1 MKKKNRT
8 PSTPPLPTDH
18 KTLLKLLREAKRPLV
33 PDDLVAELGLHR
45 RKRGEV
51 EDMLKDLVAEGKL
64 LQLGRAY
71 GLLDRMNLITGKVQ
85 TQRSGVSFLI
95 PDDPRRKDVF
105 LGQDTGGAWN
115 GDRVAVAITREH
127 RSSGREGR
135 NHEGRVVRI
144 VERGR
149 SVLPVR
155 VMRSAGPN
163 SLLCRPTDPRLDF
176 AILAEGVDPALG
188 LHTGDIA
195 LCAPGEQVDPAL
207 WAGTILSRL
216 GPESEAKVQEALV
229 KANHGVPTA
238 FPADALQEAAA
249 LPKVPDQADYLGT
262 DSRSSGTDSR
272 SSGAD
277 SRSSGADSRSSGAGS
292 RRSGTGREDLR
303 ASPFVTIDGK
313 TARDFDDA
321 VYVERAGGERKGA
334 GYVLW
339 VAIAD
344 VAHYVPLGSA
354 LDREAYDRGNSYYF
368 PSSVE
373 PMFPQALSNGLCSLN
388 PGVPRLTMAVRLDFN
403 DRGLPGEVRVM
414 NAVINSHARLTYS
427 RARDVCVDKLPE
439 ARAGLKDEVAST
451 LGPAAGEAVL
461 GMLDIAE
468 ELARKMR
475 SRRIERGS
483 LDFDLPEGE
492 VQFDADGQPTSVIPK
507 VRNFAHQLI
516 EEFMIA
522 ANEAVSEFLQAHAL
536 PCMYRVHAAP
546 DHEKLETLY
555 TLLARLDGEAA
566 PKKARTDRFSD
577 EDFTPQALGRMLAS
591 VAGTERE
598 FLVHRLVLRSMKQ
611 ARYQPENE
619 GHYGL
624 ASASY
629 AHFTSPI
636 RRYADLIVHRL
647 LKRALGDQAM
657 PVPGFKK
664 LAEMGQHL
672 SARERVSQEAE
683 RECHK
688 RYVCLVLH
696 GQEGREFA
704 GVVTGLTDFGFWVEL
719 TEVLSEGFIRLS
731 TMLDDY
737 YGYFKEREML
747 VGSRTGRVIR
757 AGQAVRVKL
766 LGAHLDR
773 LEINLEMVLER
784 KKGAPGEAQA
794 GAGDSA
800 PPLPR
805 ATRREQH
812 AMEDRRRAD
821 QARKKRQGAGK
832 SAGGQGSGAKDAGG
846 HDAFGRK
853 TGGQKSGGPKAGGK
867 KAGGKRK

>member
-1 MKKKNRT
+1 MKMRKKNKN
-8 PSTPPLPTDH
+8 PSRPPLPTDH
-18 KTLLKLLREAKRPLV
+18 KTLLKILREAKRPQTS
-33 PDDLVAELGLHR
+33 DDLAAELGLHR
-45 RKRGEV
+45 RKRGEI
-51 EDMLKDLVAEGKL
+51 DGMLKDLVAEGKL
-64 LQLGRAY
+64 IQLGRAY
-71 GLLDRMNLITGKVQ
+71 GVLEHMNLITGKVQ

-127 RSSGREGR
+127 STR

-149 SVLPVR
+149 TILPVR
-155 VMRSAGPN
+155 IMRSAGPG
-163 SLLCRPTDPRLDF
+163 SMLCRPTDPRLDF

-188 LHTGDIA
+188 LNKGDIA
-195 LCAPGEQVDPAL
+195 LAAPGEQVDAAL

-216 GPESEAKVQEALV
+216 GPESLAQVQEALV
-229 KANHGVPTA
+229 KANHSVPTT
-238 FPADALQEAAA
+238 FPDDALAEAAA
-249 LPKVPDQADYLGT
+249 LPQVPSQADYT
-262 DSRSSGTDSR
+262 
-272 SSGAD
+272 
-277 SRSSGADSRSSGAGS
+277 GAGAK
-292 RRSGTGREDLR
+292 REDLR
-303 ASPFVTIDGK
+303 KLPFVTIDGK

-321 VYVERAGGERKGA
+321 IFVERKGK

-344 VAHYVPLGSA
+344 VAHYVPQGST
-354 LDREAYDRGNSYYF
+354 LDREAYERGNSYYF

-373 PMFPQALSNGLCSLN
+373 PMFPKALSNGLCSLN
-388 PGVPRLTMAVRLDFN
+388 PNVPRLTMAVRMEVDAQGL
-403 DRGLPGEVRVM
+403 RGEARVM

-427 RARDVCVDKLPE
+427 RARDVCVDKTAE
-439 ARAGLKDEVAST
+439 ARAGLLDEVKAR
-451 LGPAAGEAVL
+451 LGDKAGQDVL
-461 GMLDIAE
+461 AMLDTGE

-475 SRRIERGS
+475 QRRIERGS

-492 VQFDADGQPTSVIPK
+492 VQFDADGQPVSVIPK
-507 VRNFAHQLI
+507 VHHFAHQLI

-546 DHEKLETLY
+546 DREKLETLY
-555 TLLARLDGEAA
+555 SLLARLDGEAA
-566 PKKARTDRFSD
+566 PKRAKPGRFSD
-577 EDFTPQALGRMLAS
+577 EDFTPEALGRMLAS

-611 ARYQPENE
+611 AKYQPENE

-624 ASASY
+624 ASESY

-647 LKRALGDQAM
+647 LKRALGDQGM

-683 RECHK
+683 RECYK

-704 GVVTGLTDFGFWVEL
+704 GVVTGLMDYGFWVEM

-737 YGYFKEREML
+737 YSYFKEREML

-773 LEINLEMVLER
+773 LEINLELVMDQ
-784 KKGAPGEAQA
+784 KKGAPRAEGDTTTPSTRPPRPTKLEQQA
-794 GAGDSA
+794 MD
-800 PPLPR
+800 
-805 ATRREQH
+805 
-812 AMEDRRRAD
+812 DRRRTE
-821 QARKKRQGAGK
+821 QARQKRQGK
-832 SAGGQGSGAKDAGG
+832 GSGAKSADGKNAGG
-846 HDAFGRK
+846 KNAGGRNAIGQK
-853 TGGQKSGGPKAGGK
+853 IGGKKSGGPKAGGSP
-867 KAGGKRK
+867 AGSSGGKRRGR

>member
-1 MKKKNRT
+1 MNKKNKN

-33 PDDLVAELGLHR
+33 PDDLLPVLGLHR

-51 EDMLKDLVAEGKL
+51 EGMLKDLVAEGKL
-64 LQLGRAY
+64 IQLGRAY
-71 GLLDRMNLITGKVQ
+71 APIERVNLITGKVQ
-85 TQRSGVSFLI
+85 VQRSGVAFLI

-127 RSSGREGR
+127 ATR

-155 VMRSAGPN
+155 IMRAAGQG

-176 AILAEGVDPALG
+176 AILAEKVDPALG
-188 LHTGDIA
+188 LQKGDIA
-195 LCAPGEQVDPAL
+195 LAAPGEQVDPAL

-238 FPADALQEAAA
+238 FPADALSEAAA
-249 LPKVPDQADYLGT
+249 LPKVPAEADF
-262 DSRSSGTDSR
+262 
-272 SSGAD
+272 AK
-277 SRSSGADSRSSGAGS
+277 
-292 RRSGTGREDLR
+292 REDLR
-303 ASPFVTIDGK
+303 RTPFVTIDGK

-321 VYVERAGGERKGA
+321 VYVERNGAERKGK

-344 VAHYVPLGSA
+344 VAHYVPLGSG
-354 LDREAYDRGNSYYF
+354 LDREAYERGNSYYF

-388 PGVPRLTMAVRLDFN
+388 PGVPRLSMAVRLDFSA
-403 DRGLPGEVRVM
+403 DGRPGEVRVM
-414 NAVINSHARLTYS
+414 NAVINSHVRLTYS

-439 ARAGLKDEVAST
+439 ARAGLKDEVAAR
-451 LGPAAGEAVL
+451 LGAAAGDAVL
-461 GMLDIAE
+461 AMLDIAE

-475 SRRIERGS
+475 QRRIARGS

-492 VQFDADGQPTSVIPK
+492 VQFDADGQPTSVLPK
-507 VRNFAHQLI
+507 VRHFAHQLI

-546 DHEKLETLY
+546 DREKLETLY
-555 TLLARLDGEAA
+555 TLLSRLDGEAA
-566 PKKARTDRFSD
+566 PKRASSNKGSGRFSD
-577 EDFTPQALGRMLAS
+577 EDFTPEALGRLLAS
-591 VAGTERE
+591 VAGTQRE
-598 FLVHRLVLRSMKQ
+598 FLVHRMVLRSMKQ

-624 ASASY
+624 ASESY

-647 LKRALGDQAM
+647 LKRALGDASL

-688 RYVCLVLH
+688 RYVCLVLR

-704 GVVTGLTDFGFWVEL
+704 GVVTGLMDYGFWVEL

-747 VGSRTGRVIR
+747 VGQRTGRVIR
-757 AGQAVRVKL
+757 AGQAVRVRL
-766 LGAHLDR
+766 IGAHLDR
-773 LEINLEMVLER
+773 LEIDLELVMDQ
-784 KKGAPGEAQA
+784 KKGAPRLDGTGGQGGQDGQGGETAT
-794 GAGDSA
+794 
-800 PPLPR
+800 PLPR
-805 ATRREQH
+805 ATRREQR

-821 QARKKRQGAGK
+821 QARQKRQGAGK
-832 SAGGQGSGAKDAGG
+832 SAR
-846 HDAFGRK
+846 GR
-853 TGGQKSGGPKAGGK
+853 KSGGSSTSRPAKPAG
-867 KAGGKRK
+867 KAGGKRRGR

>member
-1 MKKKNRT
+1 MSMKKKNKN
-8 PSTPPLPTDH
+8 PSRPPLPTDH
-18 KTLLKLLREAKRPLV
+18 KTLLKLLREAKRPLA

-45 RKRGEV
+45 RKVGEV

-64 LQLGRAY
+64 IQLGRAY
-71 GLLDRMNLITGKVQ
+71 APIEKVNLITGKVQ
-85 TQRSGVSFLI
+85 IQRSGVAFLI

-105 LGQDTGGAWN
+105 LGQDTAGAWN

-127 RSSGREGR
+127 ATR

-149 SVLPVR
+149 SVLTVR
-155 VMRSAGPN
+155 VMRSAGQD
-163 SLLCRPTDPRLDF
+163 SLLCKPTDPRLDF
-176 AILAEGVDPALG
+176 AILVEGVDPALG
-188 LHTGDIA
+188 LQKGDIA
-195 LCAPGEQVDPAL
+195 LCAPGEQVDAAL

-216 GPESEAKVQEALV
+216 GPESEAQVQEALV
-229 KANHGVPTA
+229 KANHGVPTT
-238 FPADALQEAAA
+238 FPDDALREAAS
-249 LPKVPDQADYLGT
+249 LPKVP
-262 DSRSSGTDSR
+262 SGPDF
-272 SSGAD
+272 AN
-277 SRSSGADSRSSGAGS
+277 
-292 RRSGTGREDLR
+292 REDLR
-303 ASPFVTIDGK
+303 ATPFVTIDGK

-321 VYVERAGGERKGA
+321 IYVERAGGERKGK

-354 LDREAYDRGNSYYF
+354 LDREAYERGNSYYF

-388 PGVPRLTMAVRLDFN
+388 PGVPRLSMVVRLDFT
-403 DRGLPGEVRVM
+403 DRGTPGEVRVM

-427 RARDVCVDKLPE
+427 RARDICVDKLPE
-439 ARAGLKDEVAST
+439 ARTALLDEVKAT
-451 LGPAAGEAVL
+451 LGAKAGQDVL
-461 GMLDIAE
+461 SMLDIAE

-492 VQFDADGQPTSVIPK
+492 VQFDTNGQPTSVIPK
-507 VRNFAHQLI
+507 VRHFAHQLI

-536 PCMYRVHAAP
+536 PCLYRVHAAP
-546 DHEKLETLY
+546 DREKLETLY
-555 TLLARLDGEAA
+555 TLLERLAGEAA
-566 PKKARTDRFSD
+566 PKKAKPGRFSD

-611 ARYQPENE
+611 AKYQPDNE

-624 ASASY
+624 ASESY

-636 RRYADLIVHRL
+636 RRYSDLIVHRL
-647 LKRALGDQAM
+647 LKRALGDASM

-688 RYVCLVLH
+688 RYVCMVLR

-704 GVVTGLTDFGFWVEL
+704 GVVTGLMDYGFWVEL

-747 VGSRTGRVIR
+747 VGSRTGRIIK

-773 LEINLEMVLER
+773 LEIDLEMVLDR
-784 KKGAPGEAQA
+784 K
-794 GAGDSA
+794 AGDGDGA
-800 PPLPR
+800 TRPARP
-805 ATRREQH
+805 TRREQQ
-812 AMEDRRRAD
+812 ARDDRRRTE
-821 QARKKRQGAGK
+821 QARQKRQGK
-832 SAGGQGSGAKDAGG
+832 GSGPKSPGG
-846 HDAFGRK
+846 RNAIGQK
-853 TGGQKSGGPKAGGK
+853 VGGKKSGGPKAGGPK
-867 KAGGKRK
+867 SGGKPGGKRGGR

>member
-8 PSTPPLPTDH
+8 PSRPPLPTDH
-18 KTLLKLLREAKRPLV
+18 KTLLKLLREAKRPV
-33 PDDLVAELGLHR
+33 SPEDLLPVLGLHR
-45 RKRGEV
+45 RKRGEID
-51 EDMLKDLVAEGKL
+51 DMLKDLVAEGKL
-64 LQLGRAY
+64 IQLGRAY
-71 GLLDRMNLITGKVQ
+71 GLLERMNLITGKVQ
-85 TQRSGVSFLI
+85 IQRSGVAFLI

-105 LGQDTGGAWN
+105 LGQDTAGAWH

-127 RSSGREGR
+127 ATR

-149 SVLPVR
+149 NVLPVR
-155 VMRSAGPN
+155 VMRAAGDR

-176 AILAEGVDPALG
+176 AILAEGVDPGLG
-188 LHTGDIA
+188 LHKGDIA
-195 LCAPGEQVDPAL
+195 LAAPGEQLDPAL
-207 WAGTILSRL
+207 WAGVILSRL
-216 GPESEAKVQEALV
+216 GPESEAKVQESLV
-229 KANHGVPTA
+229 KANHGVPTG
-238 FPADALQEAAA
+238 FPDDALAEAAA
-249 LPKVPDQADYLGT
+249 LPQVPAEADYLGA
-262 DSRSSGTDSR
+262 
-272 SSGAD
+272 GA
-277 SRSSGADSRSSGAGS
+277 R
-292 RRSGTGREDLR
+292 REDLR
-303 ASPFVTIDGK
+303 ALPFVTIDGK

-321 VYVERAGGERKGA
+321 VFVEKKAK

-354 LDREAYDRGNSYYF
+354 LDREAYERGNSYYF

-388 PGVPRLTMAVRLDFN
+388 PGVPRLSMVVRLDMTA
-403 DRGLPGEVRVM
+403 RGTPGEVRVM
-414 NAVINSHARLTYS
+414 NAVILSHARLTYS

-439 ARAGLKDEVAST
+439 ARAELLAEVESKIGAT
-451 LGPAAGEAVL
+451 GGAKAGAKAGAAVL
-461 GMLDIAE
+461 AMLDAAE
-468 ELARKMR
+468 ALARKMR
-475 SRRIERGS
+475 QRRIERGS

-507 VRNFAHQLI
+507 VRHFAHQLI

-546 DHEKLETLY
+546 DREKLETLY

-566 PKKARTDRFSD
+566 PKRAKPGRFSD
-577 EDFTPQALGRMLAS
+577 EDFTPEALGRLLAS
-591 VAGTERE
+591 VSGSERE
-598 FLVHRLVLRSMKQ
+598 FLVHRMVLRSMKQ
-611 ARYQPENE
+611 AKYQPENE

-624 ASASY
+624 ASESY

-647 LKRALGDQAM
+647 LKRALGDHSL

-688 RYVCLVLH
+688 RYVCLVLR

-704 GVVTGLTDFGFWVEL
+704 GVVTGLMDYGFWVEL

-747 VGSRTGRVIR
+747 LGQRTGRVIR

-766 LGAHLDR
+766 IGAHLDR
-773 LEINLEMVLER
+773 LEIDLEMVLDQ
-784 KKGAPGEAQA
+784 KGAPRTDGQDGQA
-794 GAGDSA
+794 GSA
-800 PPLPR
+800 PPR
-805 ATRREQH
+805 ASRRERQ
-812 AMEDRRRAD
+812 ANEDRRRTE
-821 QARKKRQGAGK
+821 QARQKRQGQGK
-832 SAGGQGSGAKDAGG
+832 SSGSKSPGGRNAV
-846 HDAFGRK
+846 
-853 TGGQKSGGPKAGGK
+853 GQKTGGK
-867 KAGGKRK
+867 KAGGPKSGGKPGGR

>member
-18 KTLLKLLREAKRPLV
+18 KTLLKLLREASQPLF

-51 EDMLKDLVAEGKL
+51 EDMLKDLVAQGKL
-64 LQLGRAY
+64 IQLGRAY

-155 VMRSAGPN
+155 IMRAAGPG

-207 WAGTILSRL
+207 WAGTILERL

-249 LPKVPDQADYLGT
+249 LPKVPDQADYLG
-262 DSRSSGTDSR
+262 
-272 SSGAD
+272 AN
-277 SRSSGADSRSSGAGS
+277 AK
-292 RRSGTGREDLR
+292 REDLR
-303 ASPFVTIDGK
+303 TTPFVTIDGK

-321 VYVERAGGERKGA
+321 VFVERKGQ

-388 PGVPRLTMAVRLDFN
+388 PGVPRLTMAVRLDVS

-427 RARDVCVDKLPE
+427 RAWDVCVDKLPE
-439 ARAGLKDEVAST
+439 ARAGLRDEVAST
-451 LGPAAGEAVL
+451 LGTAAGEAVL
-461 GMLDIAE
+461 GMLDTAK

-475 SRRIERGS
+475 QRRIERGS

-507 VRNFAHQLI
+507 VRHFAHQLI

-546 DHEKLETLY
+546 DREKLETLY

-624 ASASY
+624 ASESY

-647 LKRALGDQAM
+647 LKRALGDAAM

-794 GAGDSA
+794 GPGDAA
-800 PPLPR
+800 PALPR

-832 SAGGQGSGAKDAGG
+832 SAGAKGSGGKGSGG
-846 HDAFGRK
+846 RDAFGRK
-853 TGGQKSGGPKAGGK
+853 VGGKKAGGQKSGGQKSGGQK
-867 KAGGKRK
+867 SGGRRREE

>member
-1 MKKKNRT
+1 MKKKNKN
-8 PSTPPLPTDH
+8 PSMPPLPTDH
-18 KTLLKLLREAKRPLV
+18 KTLLKLLREARHPLA
-33 PDDLVAELGLHR
+33 PDDLVEALGLHR

-64 LQLGRAY
+64 IQLGRAY
-71 GLLDRMNLITGKVQ
+71 APLERVNLITGKVQ
-85 TQRSGVSFLI
+85 VQRSGVAFLI

-105 LGQDTGGAWN
+105 LGQDTAGAWN

-127 RSSGREGR
+127 ATR

-149 SVLPVR
+149 NVLTVR
-155 VMRSAGPN
+155 VMRSAGQD

-176 AILAEGVDPALG
+176 AILVEGVDPGLG
-188 LHTGDIA
+188 LAKGDIA
-195 LCAPGEQVDPAL
+195 LAAPGEQVDQAL

-216 GPESEAKVQEALV
+216 GPESEAQVQEALV
-229 KANHGVPTA
+229 KANHGVPTT
-238 FPADALQEAAA
+238 FPDDALAEAAA
-249 LPKVPDQADYLGT
+249 LPKVPGQADF
-262 DSRSSGTDSR
+262 
-272 SSGAD
+272 AK
-277 SRSSGADSRSSGAGS
+277 
-292 RRSGTGREDLR
+292 REDLR
-303 ASPFVTIDGK
+303 TLPFVTIDGK

-321 VYVERAGGERKGA
+321 IYVERKGK

-354 LDREAYDRGNSYYF
+354 LDREAYERANSYYF

-388 PGVPRLTMAVRLDFN
+388 PGVPRLSMAVRLDFS

-414 NAVINSHARLTYS
+414 NAVILSHIRLTYS

-439 ARAGLKDEVAST
+439 ARAELLAEVKTNVGGAAAN
-451 LGPAAGEAVL
+451 AAGEAVL
-461 GMLDIAE
+461 TMLDTAE

-475 SRRIERGS
+475 QRRIERGS

-492 VQFDADGQPTSVIPK
+492 VQFDADGQPKSVLPK
-507 VRNFAHQLI
+507 VRHFAHQLI

-522 ANEAVSEFLQAHAL
+522 ANEAVSEYLQAHAL

-546 DHEKLETLY
+546 DQEKLETLY
-555 TLLARLDGEAA
+555 TLLERLDGEAA
-566 PKKARTDRFSD
+566 PKKARPGRFSD
-577 EDFTPQALGRMLAS
+577 EDFTPQALGRLLAS

-611 ARYQPENE
+611 AKYQPDNE

-624 ASASY
+624 ASESY

-647 LKRALGDQAM
+647 LKRALGDLSL

-688 RYVCLVLH
+688 RYVCMVLR

-704 GVVTGLTDFGFWVEL
+704 GVVTGLMDYGFWVEL

-737 YGYFKEREML
+737 YGYIKEREML
-747 VGSRTGRVIR
+747 VGQRTGRVIR

-773 LEINLEMVLER
+773 LEIDLELVLDR
-784 KKGAPGEAQA
+784 KGAPGTGGE
-794 GAGDSA
+794 GGETTTHR
-800 PPLPR
+800 PR

-821 QARKKRQGAGK
+821 QARQKRQGAGK
-832 SAGGQGSGAKDAGG
+832 SSGAKSPGG
-846 HDAFGRK
+846 RNAIGQK
-853 TGGQKSGGPKAGGK
+853 VGGKKSGGPKS
-867 KAGGKRK
+867 GGKRGGR